1 MLQVRLAKRNSM
13 KNTGERASSVSNVAV
28 QPTSAVAVDAADL
41 THMIDVKGTAAGNIA
56 GDLQVE
62 VIRQCL
68 CAVMPTPTHLKKV
81 MLKLNKEN
89 TTGLC
94 KEQFVQMIVLCVKK
108 KNKDNKVGETLHVNA
123 TTIDAMWVLI
133 QPIQVDG
140 REEISAELLG
150 AWLFFQK
157 IEGIEWCFYWS

>member
-13 KNTGERASSVSNVAV
+13 KNIGERASSISNVAV

-81 MLKLNKEN
+81 MQKLNKEN
-89 TTGLC
+89 TLTGLC
-94 KEQFVQMIVLCVKK
+94 KEQFVQMIMLCVKK

-150 AWLFFQK
+150 AWLF
-157 IEGIEWCFYWS
+157 S